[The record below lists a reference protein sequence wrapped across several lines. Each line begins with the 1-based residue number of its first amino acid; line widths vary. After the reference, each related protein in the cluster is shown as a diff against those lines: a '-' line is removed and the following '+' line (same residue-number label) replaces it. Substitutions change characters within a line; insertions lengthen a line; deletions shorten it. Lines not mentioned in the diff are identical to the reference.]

1 MYSFYG
7 GQPGHSFIIITTYR
21 SIADMVAK
29 FKLGNEYTAVHFD
42 QHVMINT
49 VNKNDPDNGKI
60 YRRGYDFNNDMGGAE
75 FVGTIVG
82 PAGKAPM
89 VQMTTIADVRRKQIT
104 QGYQERRSSG
114 SYSAVENN
122 LVPGKKTDGTFNDT
136 ITWECCSIRNQ
147 NNEDTTAYVG
157 FTFPYTVIDVE
168 ASTVQPYSGGR
179 YADMSGATRIDD
191 YKHPFYEKWHLNIPN
206 GVKGDSFKNLKIQIA
221 DSTIEEYQ
229 GQADDINN
237 NREVLVYEYYNYET
251 LKSGNPKKIYLGD
264 YNNIDNISM
273 SQNGTITIEYSH
285 DNDKIFNKIIK
296 WIDDIAVANDGTLT
310 ISWNNGTADTIF
322 NKKIKWITALN
333 ISNSGVISIN
343 YNDGTINTLA
353 SIVKWIDSISLST
366 DGVLSITYNT
376 GEIESFDNNKIK
388 WISGI
393 SLGANG
399 IFKITYN
406 TGQTQSLTNTP
417 VKWLSTVTGTDGHIL
432 TFTYNDETTENV
444 DFKFLRNVDI
454 DTGTTE
460 GSGNQKIHIY
470 WTDNTVTE
478 IGNPMNYIMQA
489 AVNDN
494 EHLLVRYS
502 DPVKRN
508 LDTTVSWNGKA
519 GWTDVGSLKVPYIY
533 GDPVV
538 TNLKW
543 SGTGMITNSESGYLS
558 VIFTMSLTQLLDQNI
573 TAINITN
580 GRLYANSQ
588 SNTHN
593 LNNFIMNSTNTT
605 ITKTLSGL
613 EFQIQTEYPN
623 TETAS
628 IEIATIFMNQLNLSF
643 VRSVEGE

>member
-89 VQMTTIADVRRKQIT
+89 VQMTTVADVRRKQIT

-157 FTFPYTVIDVE
+157 CTFPYTVIDVE

-191 YKHPFYEKWHLNIPN
+191 YKHPFYEKWHLDIPN
-206 GVKGDSFKNLKIQIA
+206 GVKGDSFKNLKIQVA
-221 DSTIEEYQ
+221 DSTIEEYT

-251 LKSGNPKKIYLGD
+251 LKTGNPKKIYLGD
-264 YNNIDNISM
+264 YNNIDNILM
-273 SQNGTITIEYSH
+273 SQDGTVTIEYSH
-285 DNDKIFNKIIK
+285 DDNKVFNKIIK
-296 WIDDIAVANDGTLT
+296 WIDGISVANDGTLT
-310 ISWNNGTADTIF
+310 ISWNNSNNDTIF
-322 NKKIKWITALN
+322 SKQIKWINSLT
-333 ISNSGVISIN
+333 ISNDGVITVS
-343 YNDGTINTLA
+343 YNDGTSTALE
-353 SIVKWIDSISLST
+353 SIVKWIDSITLSA
-366 DGVLSITYNT
+366 DGTLSILYNT
-376 GEIESFDNNKIK
+376 GETQAITDNKIK
-388 WISGI
+388 WINNIQSIDGYKLNFLYNDNTSTQI
-393 SLGANG
+393 SL
-399 IFKITYN
+399 IIPRYIDIN
-406 TGQTQSLTNTP
+406 TG
-417 VKWLSTVTGTDGHIL
+417 
-432 TFTYNDETTENV
+432 E
-444 DFKFLRNVDI
+444 
-454 DTGTTE
+454 TE
-460 GSGNQKIHIY
+460 GSGNQKMRVSWSNGLY
-470 WTDNTVTE
+470 SD
-478 IGNPMNYIMQA
+478 IGNPINYIMQA
-489 AVNDN
+489 AINDD

-502 DPVKRN
+502 DPQRRN
-508 LDTTVSWNGKA
+508 ASTTVTWNNKT
-519 GWTDVGSLKVPYIY
+519 GWTDIGSLKVPYIY
-533 GDPVV
+533 GDPIA

-543 SGTGMITNSESGYLS
+543 SGIASLENSESGYLN
-558 VIFTMSLTQLLDQNI
+558 IRFTMPLTQILDHNI
-573 TAINITN
+573 DIINITS
-580 GRLYANSQ
+580 GRLYGRMQEETYSF
-588 SNTHN
+588 
-593 LNNFIMNSTNTT
+593 NNFALNSTNTT
-605 ITKTLSGL
+605 ITKTLTGL
-613 EFQIQTEYPN
+613 EFSIQTEYQN
-623 TETAS
+623 T
-628 IEIATIFMNQLNLSF
+628 EIATFLIMPIIINQLSLEF
-643 VRSVEGE
+643 IRSSEQQSQGE